1 MELNSQLVAPTLTG
15 VAAFLLAWLAFGK
28 GRKKAPATAVIS
40 AITSED
46 DRETKPPP
54 AAISKPPRDM
64 SSKPARDAGP
74 QSARDTASKSAR
86 DAGPQ
91 SARDAPKSASDSA
104 PKTADAGSERPPNT
118 VGRSGRPASKA
129 IVWEAA
135 PGELADED
143 ITVLHAIPVFDG
155 GADLTIEAASV
166 SIEGETEE
174 DRVSRIELSYEE
186 DAEAEEVTS
195 ASARILL
202 YAAGDSDQGRVRK
215 RNEDSLLVM
224 PERSLFAVADG
235 MGGHRGGAVASSL
248 AIDALQDAF
257 DREAFEGRVQSNGNV
272 PRRGRELAA
281 AVHMTNECV
290 RSMAFA
296 DRELSDMGTTLVAA
310 RFSPNKQRLY
320 VGHVGDSRCYRLRQ
334 GKLRQLTTDHTM
346 ASLGVKGPSANH
358 LYQAIGVSPGLA
370 IDLIV
375 DKPQDDD
382 LYVLCSDGLS
392 KMVSD
397 DELRDVLLEHEDLE
411 AALYTLIEAANDRGG
426 NDNVTVIIVKVLAR
440 ASKKAMES
448 IAQQAVSN

>member
-1 MELNSQLVAPTLTG
+1 VELNSQLVAPTLTG
-15 VAAFLLAWLAFGK
+15 VAAFLLAWLALGK
-28 GRKKAPATAVIS
+28 SRSKAAKANAAKLSVPAD
-40 AITSED
+40 E
-46 DRETKPPP
+46 RETKPPP
-54 AAISKPPRDM
+54 ASASKRAANAGAKSTVPVDLKSTANADAKPVAADSKPTSPPP
-64 SSKPARDAGP
+64 K
-74 QSARDTASKSAR
+74 
-86 DAGPQ
+86 
-91 SARDAPKSASDSA
+91 PKS
-104 PKTADAGSERPPNT
+104 TRP
-118 VGRSGRPASKA
+118 VAKA
-129 IVWEAA
+129 IVWEAP

-143 ITVLHAIPVFDG
+143 ITVIHAIPVFE
-155 GADLTIEAASV
+155 GASASDLTIEAASV
-166 SIEGETEE
+166 SIEGESED

-257 DREAFEGRVQSNGNV
+257 DREAFEGRVQSTGNV
-272 PRRGRELAA
+272 PRRARELAA

-382 LYVLCSDGLS
+382 VYLLCSDGLS
-392 KMVSD
+392 KMVTD

-440 ASKKAMES
+440 VSKKAMES
-448 IAQQAVSN
+448 IAQQALT

>member
-1 MELNSQLVAPTLTG
+1 MELNSQLVAPALTG
-15 VAAFLLAWLAFGK
+15 IAAFLLAWLAFGK
-28 GRKKAPATAVIS
+28 RRSKTPASAARSGSVSPSERETERPPAPTSKPAPAAVS
-40 AITSED
+40 
-46 DRETKPPP
+46 KPAP
-54 AAISKPPRDM
+54 AAVSKPAPAA
-64 SSKPARDAGP
+64 SSKPAPA
-74 QSARDTASKSAR
+74 ASSK
-86 DAGPQ
+86 P
-91 SARDAPKSASDSA
+91 APAASSKPA
-104 PKTADAGSERPPNT
+104 PPADAKLEPAAVSKPAASRTDRPT
-118 VGRSGRPASKA
+118 SRA
-129 IVWEAA
+129 IVWEALA
-135 PGELADED
+135 DELIDED
-143 ITVLHAIPVFDG
+143 ITVLHAIPVFQVEG
-155 GADLTIEAASV
+155 ELSIEAASV
-166 SIEGETEE
+166 SIENETED

-186 DAEAEEVTS
+186 DAEAEEVTA
-195 ASARILL
+195 ASARILIH
-202 YAAGDSDQGRVRK
+202 AAGDSDQGRVRK

-257 DREAFEGRVQSNGNV
+257 DREAFEGRVQANGEV
-272 PRRGRELAA
+272 PRRARELAA

-346 ASLGVKGPSANH
+346 ASLGVTGPSANH

-375 DKPQDDD
+375 DKPRDDD
-382 LYVLCSDGLS
+382 LYMLCSDGLS

-411 AALYTLIEAANDRGG
+411 SALYTLIEAANDRGG
-426 NDNVTVIIVKVLAR
+426 NDNVTVIIIKVLAR
-440 ASKKAMES
+440 NSKMAMES
-448 IAQQAVSN
+448 IAQQVVN

>member
-1 MELNSQLVAPTLTG
+1 VKSAVTEP
-15 VAAFLLAWLAFGK
+15 
-28 GRKKAPATAVIS
+28 APAKS
-40 AITSED
+40 AAPP
-46 DRETKPPP
+46 KPKSTRP
-54 AAISKPPRDM
+54 AA
-64 SSKPARDAGP
+64 
-74 QSARDTASKSAR
+74 
-86 DAGPQ
+86 
-91 SARDAPKSASDSA
+91 
-104 PKTADAGSERPPNT
+104 
-118 VGRSGRPASKA
+118 KA
-129 IVWEAA
+129 IVWEAP

-143 ITVLHAIPVFDG
+143 ITVLHAIPVFENA
-155 GADLTIEAASV
+155 ADLTIEAASV
-166 SIEGETEE
+166 SIEGNEE

-215 RNEDSLLVM
+215 RNEDSMLVM

-382 LYVLCSDGLS
+382 IYLLCSDGLS

-397 DELRDVLLEHEDLE
+397 DELRNVLLEHDDLE
-411 AALYTLIEAANDRGG
+411 TALYTLIEAANDRGG

-440 ASKKAMES
+440 VSKKAMES
-448 IAQQAVSN
+448 IAQQATN

>member
-28 GRKKAPATAVIS
+28 GRSKAPAAAS
-40 AITSED
+40 ATIPADE
-46 DRETKPPP
+46 RETKPPP
-54 AAISKPPRDM
+54 ASASKRAAA
-64 SSKPARDAGP
+64 SASKPAPAGAADAKP
-74 QSARDTASKSAR
+74 ATAADAKPATASKS
-86 DAGPQ
+86 GKPGK
-91 SARDAPKSASDSA
+91 PGK
-104 PKTADAGSERPPNT
+104 
-118 VGRSGRPASKA
+118 PAVKA
-129 IVWEAA
+129 IVWESP

-143 ITVLHAIPVFDG
+143 ITVIHAIPVFDG
-155 GADLTIEAASV
+155 ASDLTIEAASV
-166 SIEGETEE
+166 SIEGESED

-272 PRRGRELAA
+272 PRRARELAA

-382 LYVLCSDGLS
+382 VYVLCSDGLS

-411 AALYTLIEAANDRGG
+411 SALYTLIEAANDRGG

-440 ASKKAMES
+440 TSKKAMES
-448 IAQQAVSN
+448 IAQQAVN

>member
-186 DAEAEEVTS
+186 DADAEEVTS

>member
-1 MELNSQLVAPTLTG
+1 VELNSHLVAPTLTG

-28 GRKKAPATAVIS
+28 SRSKAMSSAANASVPAD
-40 AITSED
+40 E
-46 DRETKPPP
+46 RETKPPP
-54 AAISKPPRDM
+54 VS
-64 SSKPARDAGP
+64 
-74 QSARDTASKSAR
+74 ASKRAASA
-86 DAGPQ
+86 DAK
-91 SARDAPKSASDSA
+91 ATRIADAKATIVADAKAAVAADSKA
-104 PKTADAGSERPPNT
+104 VKPKTT
-118 VGRSGRPASKA
+118 RPAAKA
-129 IVWEAA
+129 IVWEAEL
-135 PGELADED
+135 GELADED
-143 ITVLHAIPVFDG
+143 ITVLHAIPVFE
-155 GADLTIEAASV
+155 GASDLTIEAASV
-166 SIEGETEE
+166 AIEGETED

-257 DREAFEGRVQSNGNV
+257 DREAFEGRVQSTANV
-272 PRRGRELAA
+272 PRRARELAA

-320 VGHVGDSRCYRLRQ
+320 IGHVGDSRCYRLRQ

-382 LYVLCSDGLS
+382 VYVLCSDGLS
-392 KMVSD
+392 KMLKD

-440 ASKKAMES
+440 TSKKAMES
-448 IAQQAVSN
+448 IAQQAAT